1 MRKKQWKEDGDFR
14 FEIRENQT
22 EANSQK
28 SLKFNANPAI
38 AENWKSLSQFVEIY
52 SRLILPTTQI
62 SRA

>member
-38 AENWKSLSQFVEIY
+38 AEN
-52 SRLILPTTQI
+52 
-62 SRA
+62 